1 MVFPSA
7 CQNNLNHGTKANI
20 LQRFKPTEF
29 PGNETSSAIIIKL
42 SAIPRCLFNAIT
54 FNDFAGKTYAY
65 IIDIDTG
72 YDPVDIV
79 CDRYFENSLKRLT
92 RHDRGFGSL
101 INFDDSSEFQ
111 SDFEDNFMKNP
122 KNKEN
127 PNHFLAK
134 RFLDIHNTGII
145 TVITMLKLL
154 IQSFFCCF
162 WPTVIQGKTFRERCL
177 YG

>member
-1 MVFPSA
+1 MHYRH
-7 CQNNLNHGTKANI
+7 CHWL
-20 LQRFKPTEF
+20 L
-29 PGNETSSAIIIKL
+29 
-42 SAIPRCLFNAIT
+42 LF
-54 FNDFAGKTYAY
+54 
-65 IIDIDTG
+65 
-72 YDPVDIV
+72 DIV
-79 CDRYFENSLKRLT
+79 CDRYFENSLKCLT

-145 TVITMLKLL
+145 MVITIENGILTNDITLRTD
-154 IQSFFCCF
+154 
-162 WPTVIQGKTFRERCL
+162 PVISWSGIC
-177 YG
+177 YNVY